1 MNQTNKNSSPGPDR
15 ITPEL
20 VLIGGKNRVAALNIP
35 MQTSYQLGY
44 FSKPWKKEN
53 NLSKETRQK

>member
-20 VLIGGKNRVAALNIP
+20 VLIGGKNLVAALNIP
-35 MQTSYQLGY
+35 MQTEVGGGREGGE
-44 FSKPWKKEN
+44 FSKY
-53 NLSKETRQK
+53 